1 MGSGSGIAVGLLALS
16 FAQPGR
22 FWQVFLVQGLLVGF
36 ASAFAAQPA
45 LTVVSQHF
53 KQQRALAF
61 GLVNAGSSLGGI
73 VFPLMFERL
82 LPIIGFPW
90 MLRVAAL
97 KVA

>member
-1 MGSGSGIAVGLLALS
+1 MGSGSGIAIGLLALS
-16 FAQPGR
+16 FAQPEQ

-45 LTVVSQHF
+45 LTVVR
-53 KQQRALAF
+53 QQRALAL

-82 LPIIGFPW
+82 LPILGFPW